1 MKTKAKN
8 KSIDMTPGLER
19 SAILMLTLEE
29 ETVVEVFK
37 HLGIKDM
44 QLLSRAMLQIGQ
56 ISNEKVA
63 EALHQFNDEAD
74 QYGALNIN
82 STDHVRTILLKTL
95 GEERASTLMEE
106 IFDQEEDEESG
117 VQALDNMEPAMVAEL
132 IRDEHPQ
139 IIATIII
146 HLSRGQAADVLALFD
161 STLRNDILLRVATFN
176 SVQPAAMAEL
186 NEVLGGMLS
195 GKQIKRG
202 RIGGVHPTAEI
213 LNMMNGADE
222 EEALETLRGYNEELA
237 QQIVDEMFV
246 FANLLDI
253 DGHSIQR
260 LLQDI
265 DSNTL
270 VIALKGAPDEL
281 KEHFIGNMSSR
292 AGELLR
298 EEMEMRG
305 PIRLSQVEGEQKKI
319 VDLARRLADS
329 GEIVISKGEE
339 AYV

>member
-1 MKTKAKN
+1 MKTKAKS
-8 KSIDMTPGLER
+8 KSMELAPGLER

-37 HLGIKDM
+37 HLNIKDV
-44 QLLSRAMLQIGQ
+44 QLLSRAMVQLGQ
-56 ISNEKVA
+56 ISNERVA
-63 EALHQFNDEAD
+63 ETLRMFNDEID
-74 QYGALNIN
+74 QYGALNVN
-82 STDHVRTILLKTL
+82 STDHVRAILLKTL
-95 GEERASTLMEE
+95 GEERTSALLDE
-106 IFDQEEDEESG
+106 IFDQEEEESG
-117 VQALDNMEPAMVAEL
+117 VQALNSMEPAMVAEF
-132 IRDEHPQ
+132 IREEHPQ

-161 STLRNDILLRVATFN
+161 SALRNDILLRVATFN

-213 LNMMNGADE
+213 LNMMNSANE
-222 EEALETLRGYNEELA
+222 EEALESLRSYNEELA
-237 QQIVDEMFV
+237 QQIIDEMFV
-246 FANLLDI
+246 FTNLLDV

-260 LLQDI
+260 LLQEI

-270 VIALKGAPDEL
+270 VIALKGADNDL
-281 KEHFIGNMSSR
+281 KNHFINNMSSR

-298 EEMEMRG
+298 EEMDMRG
-305 PIRLSQVEGEQKKI
+305 PIRLSQVEAEQKKI
-319 VDLARRLADS
+319 IDLARRLADS